1 MLKGL
6 FVGLAAA
13 LAAASVQSDAVGGA
27 SGGVVSASGSLQD
40 AGLRVIR
47 SSDGGPTYLGEPPG
61 HVLRPDDAGSGNESP
76 AAVSAPPAVPAEE
89 KQRLRD
95 QIAALEQ
102 QLAQARAD
110 AQTEQLQGL
119 NDQVAALR
127 AQLAQDQALREAKEA
142 AAREALVQRQQ
153 GVNALSDAERELTF
167 GNADVLDEL
176 DFAYPA
182 LPSPAQAAVQNARRA
197 IQSEDLG
204 AARYWLSVAIAETQ
218 GTQLSY

>member
-1 MLKGL
+1 M
-6 FVGLAAA
+6 
-13 LAAASVQSDAVGGA
+13 
-27 SGGVVSASGSLQD
+27 
-40 AGLRVIR
+40 
-47 SSDGGPTYLGEPPG
+47 
-61 HVLRPDDAGSGNESP
+61 
-76 AAVSAPPAVPAEE
+76 
-89 KQRLRD
+89 
-95 QIAALEQ
+95 
-102 QLAQARAD
+102 
-110 AQTEQLQGL
+110 
-119 NDQVAALR
+119 
-127 AQLAQDQALREAKEA
+127 
-142 AAREALVQRQQ
+142 QRQQ